1 MLGKELGTRTF
12 LCWPN
17 PLESARFCNPKTRP
31 SRLALS
37 KEREW
42 GEGELLPA
50 RLTVNRTSQ
59 SSCKTT
65 KASRA
70 REYHKA
76 AAIPLHDRNGL
87 VHQSKLQG
95 LRGRSSSGP
104 FIKRAWKVVI
114 TIHKSLGE
122 DTEAYKDPRADE
134 RTSRDSNPASVTPRT
149 VRCPEWGKKSHPGSP
164 AENTSS
170 SQASGHR
177 LHRGALSQ
185 APQSSL
191 TVKTQEKWE
200 RLP

>member
-1 MLGKELGTRTF
+1 MHFVLLGKELGTRTF

-76 AAIPLHDRNGL
+76 AAIPLRDRNGL

-134 RTSRDSNPASVTPRT
+134 RTSRDSNPASVTHEPCGVLSGEKNHTLVHQQRT
-149 VRCPEWGKKSHPGSP
+149 RAVAKLLGTVCTVGPSLK
-164 AENTSS
+164 
-170 SQASGHR
+170 
-177 LHRGALSQ
+177 LHNPL
-185 APQSSL
+185 
-191 TVKTQEKWE
+191 
-200 RLP
+200 